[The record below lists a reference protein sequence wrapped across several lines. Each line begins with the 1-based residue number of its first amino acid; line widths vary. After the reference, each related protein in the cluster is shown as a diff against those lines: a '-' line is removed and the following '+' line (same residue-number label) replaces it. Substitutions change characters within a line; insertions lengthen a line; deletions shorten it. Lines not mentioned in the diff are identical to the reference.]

1 MSVLGDH
8 VDQILLSPAEA
19 LAAVSAWEQQ
29 TALLGLALRHVETT
43 GSFATEGAV
52 SMKAWL
58 RDKAR
63 MTDQTAGN
71 LLSLGR
77 FLDTNTAF
85 ADAALTG
92 ALSGGQLS
100 VAKRLGQPKYASL
113 LAEQQ
118 HDLVHTLASLDITN
132 TTTAVA
138 HWRSRADA
146 VLDDGAPPI
155 EPPNE
160 LHLART
166 LDHRLHGTFSLDDAA
181 ATELEKAI
189 HNARTWEGTDDT
201 RTVAEQQG
209 DALFDIAAFFNK
221 NHDGDGTP
229 RHLPTISLSADVTT
243 ITTDTPQAT
252 NDDTGRPVSPA
263 CTSTYLCDCR
273 IHIILRDADGAP
285 EHFGRATYTVPSD
298 NPFVGVS
305 GARPEIWSV
314 GVRNPWRF
322 NFDSASGDLWI
333 GDVGQGQWEEIDL
346 ARAVDGGGRGINFGW
361 SAWEGTHRFN
371 DDQPDGGATMPIFEY
386 EHGEAGCSVSGG
398 DVYRGTALPSLVGW
412 YLFSDYCSGIITAL
426 QATDGELTG
435 HLERG
440 PLAAVSAINA
450 GPDGELYVL
459 SLGDGVVYR
468 VAPAG

>member
-43 GSFATEGAV
+43 GSFGSEGAV

-118 HDLVHTLASLDITN
+118 HDLVHTLTSLDITN

-160 LHLART
+160 LNLART

-273 IHIILRDADGAP
+273 IHIILRAADGAP
-285 EHFGRATYTVPSD
+285 EHFGRATYTVARSLFRQVAARDCGCRFPGCNRPVRYTDAHHIHHWEHGGTTDYD
-298 NPFVGVS
+298 NLILLCRRHHVHVHQQRLTVKLTPDATAHFT
-305 GARPEIWSV
+305 WH
-314 GVRNPWRF
+314 
-322 NFDSASGDLWI
+322 D
-333 GDVGQGQWEEIDL
+333 
-346 ARAVDGGGRGINFGW
+346 
-361 SAWEGTHRFN
+361 GTHRTTTPRGAPPTRKP
-371 DDQPDGGATMPIFEY
+371 QPPI
-386 EHGEAGCSVSGG
+386 
-398 DVYRGTALPSLVGW
+398 
-412 YLFSDYCSGIITAL
+412 
-426 QATDGELTG
+426 
-435 HLERG
+435 
-440 PLAAVSAINA
+440 
-450 GPDGELYVL
+450 
-459 SLGDGVVYR
+459 
-468 VAPAG
+468 

>member
-43 GSFATEGAV
+43 GAFGSEGAV

-132 TTTAVA
+132 TTSAVA

-189 HNARTWEGTDDT
+189 HNAQTWEGADDT

-221 NHDGDGTP
+221 NHDSDGTP

-243 ITTDTPQAT
+243 ITTDVPEAT

-263 CTSTYLCDCR
+263 CTATYLCDCR
-273 IHIILRDADGAP
+273 IHVILRDADGAP
-285 EHFGRATYTVPSD
+285 EQFGRATYTVPRSLFRQVAARDCGCRFPGCNRPVRYTDAHHIHHWEHGGTTDYD
-298 NPFVGVS
+298 NLLLLCRRHHVYVHQQRLVVKLTP
-305 GARPEIWSV
+305 
-314 GVRNPWRF
+314 
-322 NFDSASGDLWI
+322 
-333 GDVGQGQWEEIDL
+333 
-346 ARAVDGGGRGINFGW
+346 DGTAHFTW
-361 SAWEGTHRFN
+361 HDGTHRTTT
-371 DDQPDGGATMPIFEY
+371 PRGAPPT
-386 EHGEAGCSVSGG
+386 
-398 DVYRGTALPSLVGW
+398 RK
-412 YLFSDYCSGIITAL
+412 
-426 QATDGELTG
+426 
-435 HLERG
+435 
-440 PLAAVSAINA
+440 
-450 GPDGELYVL
+450 
-459 SLGDGVVYR
+459 
-468 VAPAG
+468 PA